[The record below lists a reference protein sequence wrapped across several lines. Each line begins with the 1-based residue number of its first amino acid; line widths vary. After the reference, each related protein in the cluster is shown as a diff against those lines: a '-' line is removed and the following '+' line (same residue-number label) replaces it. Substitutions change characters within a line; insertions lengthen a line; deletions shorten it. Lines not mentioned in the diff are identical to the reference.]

1 MAGRRKE
8 RVATGLLAI
17 FVGSLGVHQFYLG
30 SVGTGIIIF
39 ASNLLCGLGFIIGV
53 IEGILLL
60 TMTDEE
66 FDKRYNQRT
75 PESVEF
81 VFMKPKS

>member
-1 MAGRRKE
+1 
-8 RVATGLLAI
+8 LLAI